1 MSEKNLIAA
10 TRSIDCARHSP
21 CIDMSYIDA
30 GTGETVV
37 LIHGLGGDAAGWG
50 RQIEAL
56 SSDYRVVAPDL
67 RGHGSTGYSDEEPVT
82 IRSFTEDLA
91 VLLKGLGIEGA
102 HVCGNSMGGMI
113 ALELWVR
120 WPALVKS
127 LILADTAAFF
137 PPPQILD
144 DFLRLFDQTDMMTW
158 AGFMVPRLLRPGA
171 PASLKEE
178 VVLTTAATQRDVYR
192 QGLVA
197 VFSADYRWALPLVE
211 VPTLILVGEEDQAT
225 PLGYAR
231 FLEHHFKDS
240 VLRTIPDA
248 AHLPQRENPEEFN
261 RQLRAHLEKFG
272 GK

>member
-1 MSEKNLIAA
+1 MSEVILTTA

-37 LIHGLGGDAAGWG
+37 LIHGLGGDAAGWE

-56 SSDYRVVAPDL
+56 SSAYRVVAPDL
-67 RGHGSTGYSDEEPVT
+67 RGHGNSGYRAEEPVT
-82 IRSFTEDLA
+82 LRSFTEDLA
-91 VLLKGLGIEGA
+91 ALLKGLGVEGA

-120 WPALVKS
+120 WPSLVKS

-158 AGFMVPRLLRPGA
+158 AGFMVPRLLSAGA
-171 PASLKEE
+171 AASLKEE
-178 VVLTTAATQRDVYR
+178 VVQTMAATQRDVYR
-192 QGLVA
+192 QGLAA

-211 VPTLILVGEEDQAT
+211 VPTLIVVGEEDQAT
-225 PLGYAR
+225 PVGYAR
-231 FLEHHFKDS
+231 FLQHHLRDS
-240 VLRTIPDA
+240 VLQVLPDA
-248 AHLPQRENPEEFN
+248 AHLPQRENPGEFN
-261 RQLRAHLEKFG
+261 RHLRAHLERCKD
-272 GK
+272 K